1 MAEEEKDI
9 YSLEGKDDVIE
20 VLKTV
25 SIKKMKLRRSIYTL
39 SREKS
44 ELLSINRTI
53 EEDVMRKIRTET
65 IIVSEEVKVNKQGMT
80 LEAKKALIPEF
91 KDVPKEKY
99 SSEPARELEQ
109 RVRLMNRQDYEA
121 NRKKTD
127 NLDQTIKSNE
137 ITLKYLG
144 DILRSAEALVHA
156 GK

>member
-1 MAEEEKDI
+1 MSEETDI

-20 VLKTV
+20 VLKSV
-25 SIKKMKLRRSIYTL
+25 SLKKLKLRRSIYSL
-39 SREKS
+39 SVEKA

-53 EEDVMRKIRTET
+53 EEDVMRTIRNEKIS
-65 IIVSEEVKVNKQGMT
+65 VEEEIKVNKQGMT
-80 LEAKKALIPEF
+80 LEEKKSLIPEF
-91 KDVPKEKY
+91 KKVDKDKFT
-99 SSEPARELEQ
+99 SEAIRESEQ

-127 NLDQTIKSNE
+127 ESDKIIKSNE